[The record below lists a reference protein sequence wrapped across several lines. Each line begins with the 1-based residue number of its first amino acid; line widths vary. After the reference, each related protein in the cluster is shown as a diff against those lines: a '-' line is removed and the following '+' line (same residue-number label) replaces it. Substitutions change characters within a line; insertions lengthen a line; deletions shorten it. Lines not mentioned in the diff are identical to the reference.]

1 MEFLGIGPLELAFII
16 IIALILI
23 GPRDMAKTARSA
35 GRLLNRLYKSE
46 EWKAITDASRNLRN
60 LPNRLAREA
69 ALEDLDLHN
78 EIKETLD
85 EAKQA
90 TSLPAGPG
98 MQVRTTPPPASQAQ
112 PVANPGSTEVMP
124 PKPPDETKESEEPAP
139 SP

>member
-16 IIALILI
+16 VIALILI

-69 ALEDLDLHN
+69 ALEDLNLQK
-78 EIKETLD
+78 EIKDTLAD
-85 EAKQA
+85 DKPAKPAPAAQGIQAWTEA
-90 TSLPAGPG
+90 
-98 MQVRTTPPPASQAQ
+98 PPDSQA
-112 PVANPGSTEVMP
+112 APGSQPSDAAAVR
-124 PKPPDETKESEEPAP
+124 PPDETHTASGEPAS